1 MSLYPPL
8 IRKTIQD
15 LALEIALE
23 VDKLTEG
30 REKLIE
36 LRDELIQAGYTDP
49 AACKRIAK
57 VIKLDYRTLQKWLD
71 SNGPLNAR
79 NRLEVMMF
87 IDAYTDFKKEI
98 KKGETK

>member
-1 MSLYPPL
+1 MWS
-8 IRKTIQD
+8 
-15 LALEIALE
+15 
-23 VDKLTEG
+23 
-30 REKLIE
+30 
-36 LRDELIQAGYTDP
+36 
-49 AACKRIAK
+49 CKRIAK

-98 KKGETK
+98 ENGQD